1 MTRCAPCCSARG
13 VAKADDGGGDD
24 GEVAIDF
31 AALALTVL
39 QP

>member
-13 VAKADDGGGDD
+13 VAKADDGDD
-24 GEVAIDF
+24 DEAAIDF